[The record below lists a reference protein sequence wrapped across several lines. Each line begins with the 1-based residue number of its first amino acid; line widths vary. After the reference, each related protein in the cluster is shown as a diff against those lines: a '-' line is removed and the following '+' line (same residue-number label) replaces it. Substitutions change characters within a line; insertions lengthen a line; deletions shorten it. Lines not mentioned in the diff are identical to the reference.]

1 MKQRQTCWMLPRFKA
16 AVEIHKLQFILY
28 LLYINT
34 VQNLCAL
41 DNNSWI
47 LRKFYKLDRR
57 DPGVTVLTDKVT
69 AAGPT
74 STI

>member
-1 MKQRQTCWMLPRFKA
+1 M
-16 AVEIHKLQFILY
+16 
-28 LLYINT
+28 
-34 VQNLCAL
+34 L

-47 LRKFYKLDRR
+47 LRNFYKLMYDRR
-57 DPGVTVLTDKVT
+57 DPGVTVLTDTVT